1 MFKPYLFWQGKA
13 TTKTTGKATR
23 KAAAKTRKR
32 PQARRND
39 QQERVQIEIDRKW
52 VVASLLVMLIGMAVY
67 LMPKEQWL
75 PIEKIRISGKFQ
87 QLDTQAI
94 EQQLQ
99 PYLGQGFFALDI
111 QQIQHTISQQAWV
124 KNVSVRRIWPNR
136 VHVNVE
142 EKKAVARWDEKHL
155 LSAEAVIFPADV
167 ASFAQLPRI
176 NGYSKQTREL
186 LERYSRL
193 QQRFNAL
200 SLRVTA
206 MVEDN
211 KGSLRLELDERLTVS
226 LGGGDN
232 ATKISH
238 LLAVYP
244 QHIAPRLEFI
254 EQIDFRYSNG
264 FSIAWKPQYLDK
276 MQRGSNNV

>member
-13 TTKTTGKATR
+13 TTKANSKAAKAATR
-23 KAAAKTRKR
+23 KSRKR

-39 QQERVQIEIDRKW
+39 QQERLQIDVDPRWIVA
-52 VVASLLVMLIGMAVY
+52 VVVVMLIGMAVY

-87 QLDTQAI
+87 QLDTQTI

-99 PYLGQGFFALDI
+99 PYLGQGFFDLDI
-111 QQIQHTISQQAWV
+111 QQIQQLISQQAWV

-136 VHVNVE
+136 VHVMVE
-142 EKKAVARWDEKHL
+142 EKSAVARWDDKHL
-155 LSAEAVIFPADV
+155 LSAEAVIFAADV
-167 ASFAQLPRI
+167 ASFNHLPRI
-176 NGYSKQTREL
+176 NGYSGQTGKL
-186 LERYSRL
+186 LERYAEL
-193 QQRFNAL
+193 QQRFDAL
-200 SLRVTA
+200 SIRLTA
-206 MVEDN
+206 MLEDN
-211 KGSLRLELDERLTVS
+211 KGSLKLELDQGLMVS

-244 QHIAPRLEFI
+244 QHIAPKLEFI

-264 FSIAWKPQYLDK
+264 FAIAWKQQYLDK

>member
-13 TTKTTGKATR
+13 ATKTTRKATR
-23 KAAAKTRKR
+23 KATAKTRKR
-32 PQARRND
+32 PQARRNE
-39 QQERVQIEIDRKW
+39 QQERIQLEIDRKW
-52 VVASLLVMLIGMAVY
+52 VLGAAVIMLVTLAVY

-87 QLDTQAI
+87 QLDTQAMQ
-94 EQQLQ
+94 QQLQ

-111 QQIQHTISQQAWV
+111 QQIQQEISQQAWV
-124 KNVSVRRIWPNR
+124 KNVSVRRIWPNQIY
-136 VHVNVE
+136 VNVE
-142 EKKAVARWDEKHL
+142 EKQAAARWDDEHL

-167 ASFAQLPRI
+167 SKFAQLPKI

-193 QQRFNAL
+193 QQRFDAL
-200 SLRVTA
+200 SIRVTA

-211 KGSLRLELDERLTVS
+211 KGSLKLELDERLLVS
-226 LGGGDN
+226 LGAGNN
-232 ATKISH
+232 ATKIGH

-244 QHIAPRLEFI
+244 QYIAPKLEFI

-264 FSIAWKPQYLDK
+264 FAIAWKQQYLDK